1 MLAALLKF
9 EFCQLLRTPFL
20 QNTSKPLPLKKN
32 SAVQRA
38 TFCSYE
44 HGMKMRTL
52 PLKRESVFR
61 KARREKKTAKKY
73 FRLLFKIV
81 TFPIS

>member
-9 EFCQLLRTPFL
+9 EFCQTFKNTFFTEHL
-20 QNTSKPLPLKKN
+20 QATAFKKN

-61 KARREKKTAKKY
+61 KARREKTPAKKY